1 MKLEEFGLLNLTKNR
16 LNKAYPKMNPFYK
29 FMSISAIINMVIF
42 AILTY
47 ILNYS
52 DGERNPIVISIIS
65 GLLFGL
71 TMFLFDFFRIR
82 RDFNKIGVRAFDVE
96 ALNQAMEQVV
106 RSSISAETLIN
117 KLKDHHF
124 FRKSRIFQKDNE
136 IQINS
141 RNDTPSWGNPVHITA
156 DETMETYYNFTI
168 RLLDIPKS
176 KKVQDHQSKLMN
188 LKKMAY
194 IKEMLE
200 V

>member
-1 MKLEEFGLLNLTKNR
+1 
-16 LNKAYPKMNPFYK
+16 MNPFYK

-42 AILTY
+42 AILTF

-71 TMFLFDFFRIR
+71 TMFLFDFFRIK

-96 ALNQAMEQVV
+96 ALNQAMEQLV
-106 RSSISAETLIN
+106 RSSISPETLIN

-124 FRKSRIFQKDNE
+124 FRKSRIFQKDNG